1 MQTNVRRFLE
11 ERNVIKANPILASL
25 RVLLFIWLFAVVAF
39 LALSV
44 VSILIDF
51 IFESGKHLSASPFFS
66 LPIPLLTIYSINLV
80 LNFLQWRYWKGI
92 EQRRFAAVHGER
104 TLLAAE
110 QPTPNAASMPLPVTI
125 KLRYHKE
132 FMLLMTGAALLMS
145 LLFSG
150 AFTFLDNGYLFFT
163 SHRLL
168 FFLVIFI
175 IFAAFLLALLFALFL
190 TRIGRQQVEVTES
203 GLTARFGGRTATVM
217 WGEARLFAMYA
228 TFGARESGAAMTF
241 ELSSATDIVRW
252 TWVWRKS
259 YLLGLWPAIAHDE
272 YNLQMQALLS
282 LVEAKTGLALN
293 DLR

>member
-39 LALSV
+39 LALSIV
-44 VSILIDF
+44 EFSIDF
-51 IFESGKHLSASPFFS
+51 IFENGKHVFASFFS
-66 LPIPLLTIYSINLV
+66 FPLPLLTLYIINFV
-80 LNFLQWRYWKGI
+80 LIFLQWRYWEGI

-110 QPTPNAASMPLPVTI
+110 QPTPNAASMRLPVTI

-132 FMLLMTGAALLMS
+132 FLLLMTGAALLMS
-145 LLFSG
+145 LLLAG
-150 AFTFLDNGYLFFT
+150 AFTFLDSGYLFFT
-163 SHRLL
+163 SNRLL
-168 FFLVIFI
+168 FFLVNFI
-175 IFAAFLLALLFALFL
+175 IFAAFLQALLFALSL
-190 TRIGRQQVEVTES
+190 SRIGRQQVEVTES

-259 YLLGLWPAIAHDE
+259 YLIGLWPAIAHGE

-282 LVEAKTGLALN
+282 LVEAKTGLALY

>member
-11 ERNVIKANPILASL
+11 ERNVIKANPILVSL
-25 RVLLFIWLFAVVAF
+25 RVSLFLWLFAVVAF
-39 LALSV
+39 LALS
-44 VSILIDF
+44 ILKFSVDF
-51 IFESGKHLSASPFFS
+51 IFENGKHDFTSFF
-66 LPIPLLTIYSINLV
+66 PIPLLTIYIINFV
-80 LNFLQWRYWKGI
+80 LTFLHWRYWKGI

-104 TLLAAE
+104 TLVAAE
-110 QPTPNAASMPLPVTI
+110 QPTPNAASMRLPVTI

-132 FMLLMTGAALLMS
+132 FLLLMTGAALLVS
-145 LLFSG
+145 LLLAG

-163 SHRLL
+163 SNRLL
-168 FFLVIFI
+168 FFLVSFI
-175 IFAAFLLALLFALFL
+175 IYAAFILALLFAVFL
-190 TRIGRQQVEVTES
+190 SRIGRQQVEVTES

-241 ELSSATDIVRW
+241 ELSSATAIVRW

-259 YLLGLWPAIAHDE
+259 YLIGLWPAIAYGE

-282 LVEAKTGLALN
+282 LVEAKTGLALY

>member
-1 MQTNVRRFLE
+1 MQTNVRRYLE
-11 ERNVIKANPILASL
+11 ERNVIKANPFLASL
-25 RVLLFIWLFAVVAF
+25 RVLLFFWLFAVVAF
-39 LALSV
+39 SALSIFAF
-44 VSILIDF
+44 SIDF
-51 IFESGKHLSASPFFS
+51 IFDNGVHVSATPFFS
-66 LPIPLLTIYSINLV
+66 LSLPLLTIYTINLV
-80 LNFLQWRYWKGI
+80 LYFFQWRYWKGI

-104 TLLAAE
+104 TFLAAE
-110 QPTPNAASMPLPVTI
+110 QPTPNAASMRLPVTI

-132 FMLLMTGAALLMS
+132 FMLLMTGAGLLFS
-145 LLFSG
+145 LLFAG
-150 AFTFLDNGYLFFT
+150 AATFLNNGYLLFT
-163 SHRLL
+163 PNRLL

-190 TRIGRQQVEVTES
+190 SRIGRQQVEVTES

-217 WGEARLFAMYA
+217 WGEARLFATYA

-272 YNLQMQALLS
+272 YNWQMQALLS
-282 LVEAKTGLALN
+282 LVEAKTGLALY

>member
-11 ERNVIKANPILASL
+11 ERNVIKANPFLASL
-25 RVLLFIWLFAVVAF
+25 RVVLFIWLFAVVAF
-39 LALSV
+39 LALSIFAF
-44 VSILIDF
+44 SLDF
-51 IFESGKHLSASPFFS
+51 IFDDGMHVSATPFFS
-66 LPIPLLTIYSINLV
+66 LPIPLLPIYSINFV

-110 QPTPNAASMPLPVTI
+110 QPIPNPTSMRLPVTI

-145 LLFSG
+145 LLFAG
-150 AFTFLDNGYLFFT
+150 TFTFLDTGYLLFT
-163 SHRLL
+163 PNRLL

-190 TRIGRQQVEVTES
+190 SRLGRQQVEVTES

-217 WGEARLFAMYA
+217 WGEVRLFAKYA

-259 YLLGLWPAIAHDE
+259 YLIGLWPAIAHDE
-272 YNLQMQALLS
+272 YNMQMQALLS
-282 LVEAKTGLALN
+282 VVEAKTGLALY

>member
-25 RVLLFIWLFAVVAF
+25 RVSLFLWLFAVVAF
-39 LALSV
+39 LALS
-44 VSILIDF
+44 ILKFSVDF
-51 IFESGKHLSASPFFS
+51 IFENGKHVFSSFF
-66 LPIPLLTIYSINLV
+66 PIPLLTIYIINFV
-80 LNFLQWRYWKGI
+80 LTFLHWRYWKGI

-104 TLLAAE
+104 TLVAAE
-110 QPTPNAASMPLPVTI
+110 QPTPNAASMRLPVTI

-132 FMLLMTGAALLMS
+132 FLLLMTGATLLVS
-145 LLFSG
+145 LLLAG

-163 SHRLL
+163 SNRLL
-168 FFLVIFI
+168 FFLVNFI
-175 IFAAFLLALLFALFL
+175 ICTAFLLALLFAVFL
-190 TRIGRQQVEVTES
+190 SRIGRQQVEVTES

-241 ELSSATDIVRW
+241 ELSSATAIVRW

-259 YLLGLWPAIAHDE
+259 YLIGLWPTIAHGE

-282 LVEAKTGLALN
+282 LVEAKTGLALY

>member
-25 RVLLFIWLFAVVAF
+25 RVLLFFWLFAVVAF
-39 LALSV
+39 LALSIFAF
-44 VSILIDF
+44 SIDF
-51 IFESGKHLSASPFFS
+51 IFDNGMHVSATPFFS
-66 LPIPLLTIYSINLV
+66 LPLSLLPIYSINFV
-80 LNFLQWRYWKGI
+80 LNFFQWRYWKGI
-92 EQRRFAAVHGER
+92 EQRRYAAVYGER

-110 QPTPNAASMPLPVTI
+110 QPTPNAASMRLPVTI

-132 FMLLMTGAALLMS
+132 FILLMTGTALLMS
-145 LLFSG
+145 LLFAG

-163 SHRLL
+163 SNRLL

-190 TRIGRQQVEVTES
+190 SRIGRQQVEVTES

-241 ELSSATDIVRW
+241 ELSSAADIVRW

-259 YLLGLWPAIAHDE
+259 YLIGLWPAIAHDE

-282 LVEAKTGLALN
+282 LVEAKTGLALY

>member
-25 RVLLFIWLFAVVAF
+25 RMLLFFWLFIVVAF

-66 LPIPLLTIYSINLV
+66 LPIPLLTIYTISLV
-80 LNFLQWRYWKGI
+80 LNFFQWRYWKGI
-92 EQRRFAAVHGER
+92 EQRRYAAVYGER

-110 QPTPNAASMPLPVTI
+110 QPSPNPASMPLPVTI
-125 KLRYHKE
+125 KLHYHKE
-132 FMLLMTGAALLMS
+132 FLLLMTGAGLLFS
-145 LLFSG
+145 LLFAG
-150 AFTFLDNGYLFFT
+150 AATFLNNDYLLFT
-163 SHRLL
+163 PNRLL
-168 FFLVIFI
+168 FFLVVFA
-175 IFAAFLLALLFALFL
+175 IFAALFLALLFAIFL
-190 TRIGRQQVEVTES
+190 SRIGRQQVEVTES

-282 LVEAKTGLALN
+282 LVEAKTGLALY